1 MPCQSR
7 IDAPDALHHI
17 IARGIG
23 RRHIFNEQ
31 QVILMVQKL
40 VDEHLLM

>member
-7 IDAPDALHHI
+7 IDAPDALNHI

-23 RRHIFNEQ
+23 RRHIFNEHSD
-31 QVILMVQKL
+31 LDGSKAC
-40 VDEHLLM
+40 